1 MTDKKA
7 PTPAEIRAYRA
18 ENAKMRER
26 DIAANLGVS
35 EAALVAAECGISVVR
50 IEPNPNRLL
59 ERAPELG
66 TVMALSRNESAVHE
80 KIGVYEKIEIG
91 EQMSLT
97 LGENIDL
104 RIFNWV
110 WKHAFAVTKTD
121 GENVRRSLQF
131 FDKAGEAIHKVHLRP
146 ESNLEAYEKLVAD
159 LRLEDQSQEFVAEEF
174 TKLQSGRKEGFDVA
188 ELRDAWSK
196 LTDTHDFFGM
206 LRKLDVDRLAA
217 VRAVGEEYAWKLADG
232 VIDEFFRKSAESQ
245 VNLMCF
251 VGNKGIVQI
260 HSGPISNIQPMGPW
274 INVMDPTFHL
284 HLRMDHIAETWAVRK
299 PTKDGHVTS
308 VEAYG
313 KDGELI
319 IQFFGKRK
327 EGQQEMAEWRS
338 LVEGLSTT
346 DKAAAA

>member
-232 VIDEFFRKSAESQ
+232 VIDEFFRKSAETQ

>member
-1 MTDKKA
+1 MCGIAGIAGRGPVNQQLYDALTVLQHRGQDAAGIMTADGGELFEA
-7 PTPAEIRAYRA
+7 VFLSVWRGASDNDGYNMLAQTAGLGPSEIRILRAYGRYLQQA
-18 ENAKMRER
+18 
-26 DIAANLGVS
+26 
-35 EAALVAAECGISVVR
+35 GI
-50 IEPNPNRLL
+50 P
-59 ERAPELG
+59 
-66 TVMALSRNESAVHE
+66 
-80 KIGVYEKIEIG
+80 
-91 EQMSLT
+91 
-97 LGENIDL
+97 
-104 RIFNWV
+104 
-110 WKHAFAVTKTD
+110 
-121 GENVRRSLQF
+121 
-131 FDKAGEAIHKVHLRP
+131 
-146 ESNLEAYEKLVAD
+146 
-159 LRLEDQSQEFVAEEF
+159 QSQDFVAQPF
-174 TKLQSGRKEGFDVA
+174 TRLATGRTEGFDVD
-188 ELRDAWSK
+188 ELRDHWSK
-196 LTDTHDFFGM
+196 MTDTHEFFGM
-206 LRKLDVDRLAA
+206 LRKLDIDRRAA
-217 VRAVGEEYAWKLADG
+217 VRHVGSDFAWKLADG
-232 VIDEFFRKSAESQ
+232 VIEEFFRKAVETQ